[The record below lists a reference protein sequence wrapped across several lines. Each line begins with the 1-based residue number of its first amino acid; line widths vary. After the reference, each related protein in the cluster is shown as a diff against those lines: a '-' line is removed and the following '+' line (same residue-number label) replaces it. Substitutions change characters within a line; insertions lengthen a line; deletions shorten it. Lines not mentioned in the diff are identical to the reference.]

1 MGQVTLS
8 MPDAID
14 NRVLNAVAARHAWTP
29 GSGLT
34 KLQFF
39 KKHLIDLIID
49 DVRWF
54 ESQSARESHRLAGEA
69 AAKSASDTVDVEV
82 VIT

>member
-14 NRVLNAVAARHAWTP
+14 NRVLNAVAARHGWTS

-34 KLQFF
+34 KLQFL
-39 KKHLIDLIID
+39 KKHLIDLVKD

-54 ESQSARESHRLAGEA
+54 ESQTAGDTHRLAGDVA
-69 AAKSASDTVDVEV
+69 VKAASDAVDAE
-82 VIT
+82 ITIT